1 MSCVIPFPAAVPV
14 PVPVP
19 DEPQAEGRRPVALP
33 VARRQPVRLRAP
45 ALEAVDR
52 PDGGALTSFVVSLR
66 EAVADSRRRHRG
78 LVTAAGQ
85 WALARGLALPADHI
99 ALWAA
104 AAEPCAGHGDVDGVT
119 GPWFRREF
127 HSFVWSTLWNWCS
140 VAGCLPPAGLPESL
154 WHLYGF
160 LAESG
165 RLHPDSDPLPELRKV
180 LVCSGGLGLDV
191 LTSPDPPAA

>member
-1 MSCVIPFPAAVPV
+1 
-14 PVPVP
+14 
-19 DEPQAEGRRPVALP
+19 GRRPVARR
-33 VARRQPVRLRAP
+33 VAKRQPIRLQAP
-45 ALEAVDR
+45 AAEPVVV
-52 PDGGALTSFVVSLR
+52 PDEDSLPPHLVPLHN
-66 EAVADSRRRHRG
+66 AVADSRRRHRG

-104 AAEPCAGHGDVDGVT
+104 AAEPCAGYGDVDGVT

-160 LAESG
+160 LSESG
-165 RLHPDSDPLPELRKV
+165 RLHPDSDPLPELREV